1 MTFFRAFLLSPF
13 SRSRCPIF
21 FLSRPVASGPFLS
34 PSLSLLFPLFPK
46 IFSAFATFLSI
57 FSSLSLFLSFPCPFR
72 RYHLS
77 ARSLPLFHFSIVKG
91 KIMYLSAAFLL
102 PLLLAGRSYVLA
114 LHCPATG
121 DEDLLAAFR
130 SFHGR
135 DTSRVANLAR
145 KLRGCRLVVYLLTFV
160 TCKQQEN
167 GLIKFLYSK

>member
-1 MTFFRAFLLSPF
+1 MTFFRAFLLPLF
-13 SRSRCPIF
+13 SRCPIF
-21 FLSRPVASGPFLS
+21 FLSRPVASRPFLS
-34 PSLSLLFPLFPK
+34 SSLSLLFPLFPK
-46 IFSAFATFLSI
+46 NFSAFATFLSI
-57 FSSLSLFLSFPCPFR
+57 FSLALFLSFPCPFR

-77 ARSLPLFHFSIVKG
+77 ARSLSLFHFSIVKG

>member
-13 SRSRCPIF
+13 SRPSLVALFFSFRVPWPLAPSSHPRYLSC
-21 FLSRPVASGPFLS
+21 FLSFLKFFPRS
-34 PSLSLLFPLFPK
+34 PR
-46 IFSAFATFLSI
+46 FSRF
-57 FSSLSLFLSFPCPFR
+57 SLSLFLSFPCPFR

-77 ARSLPLFHFSIVKG
+77 ARSISLFHFSIVKG

-114 LHCPATG
+114 LHCSATG